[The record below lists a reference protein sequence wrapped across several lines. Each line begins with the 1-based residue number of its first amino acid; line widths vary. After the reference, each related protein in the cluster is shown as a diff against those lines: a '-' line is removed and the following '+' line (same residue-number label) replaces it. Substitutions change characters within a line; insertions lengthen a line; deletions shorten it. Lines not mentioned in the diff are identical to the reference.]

1 VALVKRSSITEVP
14 IAHGRNNDDEPY
26 YKITVREWKDITD
39 TNESGETIKPLEQG
53 MAVGFTNMFLL
64 QHSDVVPELNIKSEE
79 EYRFY
84 RELKRASKD
93 VDIADDKAN
102 IGFKHGDTYFD
113 FHDGEILV
121 IKDNKIVHKCAISDF
136 AKKPGGSFRMITHA
150 MESR

>member
-1 VALVKRSSITEVP
+1 MAQTLTLT
-14 IAHGRNNDDEPY
+14 A
-26 YKITVREWKDITD
+26 
-39 TNESGETIKPLEQG
+39 IKPLEQG

-84 RELKRASKD
+84 RELKRASQD

-113 FHDGEILV
+113 FHDGEILM
-121 IKDNKIVHKCAISDF
+121 IKDNKIIHKCAISDF
-136 AKKPGGSFRMITHA
+136 AKRPGSSFRMLTHA
-150 MESR
+150 MEGNKKK